1 MLSATRYFMSEP
13 SLQPHAIPPA
23 ATVPVSPWSP
33 FQVRIF
39 RHLWLANLV
48 SMIGTWMNDVGA
60 GWLMATLTDSPV
72 MVAMI
77 QTVGYLPSVF
87 LALPAG
93 ALADIFDRRRYLIV
107 VNIWM
112 VLMAGTLGLLTVYG
126 ITNAW
131 ILLLCIFGLGIGS
144 AMGMP
149 AFAAVAPE
157 VVPRRVLHHAIALNT
172 MGMNV
177 SRAIGPALAGIIV
190 AQAGSGA
197 VFLLNA
203 ASFICV
209 IYVYCRWQR
218 VTMPSN
224 LPAERFFSALKIGIR
239 FCLNAPPLHA
249 ALIRS
254 IGFFVFASALWALLP
269 LIAKQLLQGG
279 PQSFG
284 ILLGAIGIGAVI
296 GALILPALRNRYSSD
311 TLIAWY
317 SIQYA
322 LAMAAIALVHNYSI
336 AILAGAFCGMAWIT
350 VISCTQVAAQMA
362 LPNWVRSRGLAVMV
376 MTMMGSMSMGSLLWG
391 NVAEVTSIP
400 AALLIAAL
408 CTVLALPLTRRWPI
422 SGNDQ
427 MDLTPS
433 RHWRMPKVRE
443 EVSHNRS
450 PAMMIIHYQV
460 KPGNEQD
467 FLLTIKSLGQ
477 VRRRDGA
484 YAWDILEDAVEPNH
498 YIEYYLVESWL
509 EHLRQRERITN
520 TDKLIQ
526 EHLRTLLQD
535 GNAPVVT
542 HFVGPEN

>member
-1 MLSATRYFMSEP
+1 MSEP
-13 SLQPHAIPPA
+13 SLNTQASASPPA
-23 ATVPVSPWSP
+23 ESVSPWSP

-39 RHLWLANLV
+39 RQLWLANLV

-77 QTVGYLPSVF
+77 QTVGFLPSVF

-126 ITNAW
+126 LTTAW
-131 ILLLCIFGLGIGS
+131 SLLVCIFGLGIGS

-157 VVPRRVLHHAIALNT
+157 VVPRRDLHHAIALNT

-177 SRAIGPALAGIIV
+177 SRAIGPALAGVIV

-203 ASFICV
+203 ASFIGV
-209 IYVYCRWQR
+209 IFVYYRWQR
-218 VTMPSN
+218 VTLPSN
-224 LPAERFFSALKIGIR
+224 LPAERFFSALKVGIR
-239 FCLNAPPLHA
+239 FCLNAPPLHS

-254 IGFFVFASALWALLP
+254 IGFFLFASALWALLP
-269 LIAKQLLQGG
+269 LIAKQLLRGG
-279 PQSFG
+279 PGTFG
-284 ILLGAIGIGAVI
+284 ILLGSIGIGAVI

-322 LAMAAIALVHNYSI
+322 LAMAAIALVHNYAI
-336 AILAGAFCGMAWIT
+336 AILAGGLCGMAWIT

-362 LPNWVRSRGLAVMV
+362 LPDWVRSRGLAVM
-376 MTMMGSMSMGSLLWG
+376 MMSMMGSMSLGSLLWG
-391 NVAEVTSIP
+391 KVAEETSIP
-400 AALLIAAL
+400 AALLVAAL
-408 CTVLALPLTRRWPI
+408 CTGLALVLTRRWPI
-422 SGNDQ
+422 SKIDQ
-427 MDLTPS
+427 MDLRPS
-433 RHWRMPKVRE
+433 RHWRMPDVRE
-443 EVSHNRS
+443 EVTHNRS
-450 PAMMIIHYQV
+450 PVMVVIHYQV

-467 FLLTIKSLGQ
+467 FLLTINRLGR

-520 TDKLIQ
+520 TDKLVQ
-526 EHLRTLLQD
+526 EHLRTLLAD

-542 HFVGPEN
+542 HFVGPES